1 MVYSPTPVEF
11 LRYEAELASA
21 TGWAVMAQL
30 WELAKQGPVTLVFVA
45 HDSKHSHAVV
55 QRDLQ
60 LQDPHSRAGEQR

>member
-1 MVYSPTPVEF
+1 
-11 LRYEAELASA
+11 
-21 TGWAVMAQL
+21 MAQL

-60 LQDPHSRAGEQR
+60 LQDPRSRAGEQR